1 MLTILIDHNMEGQ
14 AVQLWDTILNTGLI
28 ELAPIEFVMFADVK
42 LPENSND
49 REVWRFVQKSEMLLL
64 TDNRSDNETTSLER
78 TIRNENTAT
87 SLPVITVGRLSRLK
101 ERRYR
106 EQCAER
112 LLEIVSTLE
121 NYLGTGRIFIP

>member
-121 NYLGTGRIFIP
+121 KYLGTGRIFIP